1 MRVVLNLLF
10 WSLFLSLA
18 YGFYHRQFINYPE
31 GEKWIGLT
39 VVALSFVYL
48 PLFLVH
54 RWKGKKL
61 SDYTLSDQN
70 IAKIRSEKGKNTEN
84 Q

>member
-1 MRVVLNLLF
+1 MRIVLNLLF
-10 WSLFLSLA
+10 WSLLVSLC
-18 YGFYHRQFINYPE
+18 YGFYHRHYLNYSE
-31 GEKWIGLT
+31 GEKWIGVT

-70 IAKIRSEKGKNTEN
+70 IAKIRSKRGNNTGN

>member
-1 MRVVLNLLF
+1 MRILLNLLF
-10 WSLFLSLA
+10 WSLMVSLC
-18 YGFYHRQFINYPE
+18 YGFYHRYARDYME

-48 PLFLVH
+48 PLFLYH

-61 SDYTLSDQN
+61 SDYTLTDEN
-70 IAKIRSEKGKNTEN
+70 FAKMRFIKGKKTDN